1 MKAIS
6 TLTNEYLE
14 NALAEINAGLAA
26 KKVSVKNTI
35 QIENVWLVRV
45 GGEVQVL
52 VQLPGEDLPR
62 LAIKE
67 PIEGPF
73 SHCAHASGI
82 ESAPFA
88 EWLADFKSPKR
99 T

>member
-1 MKAIS
+1 MTAIS

-14 NALAEINAGLAA
+14 NALAEINADLAA
-26 KKVSVKNTI
+26 KKVAMKDTI

-45 GGEVQVL
+45 GGDVQVL
-52 VQLPGEDLPR
+52 VQLPGEPLPR
-62 LAIKE
+62 LAITE
-67 PIEGPF
+67 PIDGAF

-82 ESAPFA
+82 ENAPFA
-88 EWLADFKSPKR
+88 EWLADFKLPK